1 MNMIK
6 NTDCARGR
14 LFYGMLLL
22 SNQICH
28 NCQNLSNAIPTNHTM
43 HQKYYL
49 RILSLFQN
57 CDKILENTGGGVS
70 NCINV
75 KIKVLE
81 NVGGAK
87 VQM

>member
-1 MNMIK
+1 
-6 NTDCARGR
+6 
-14 LFYGMLLL
+14 
-22 SNQICH
+22 
-28 NCQNLSNAIPTNHTM
+28 M

-81 NVGGAK
+81 NVGGAIVSNCIK
-87 VQM
+87 CKFRTRPLADNHGNVAVESFKLFSFKFD

>member
-6 NTDCARGR
+6 KHGLRPGKAFLRHAFTE
-14 LFYGMLLL
+14 
-22 SNQICH
+22 QP
-28 NCQNLSNAIPTNHTM
+28 NLSQLSEFKQCNSHTM
-43 HQKYYL
+43 HHKYYL